1 MGAGRVRKRAPAA
14 MEETGDAVAERGW
27 RDLVPR
33 YVATE
38 CRHRRDDAASRCRDT
53 PVLLSASRI
62 SPASKSRSS
71 HRSPRISFRLH
82 PVSTSRRIAAAA
94 WTDASPSAGAA
105 SSACPSR

>member
-1 MGAGRVRKRAPAA
+1 MLRCPVPFFLPGNTHGLPSTRESPASTFAAGGGIGTTRA
-14 MEETGDAVAERGW
+14 
-27 RDLVPR
+27 
-33 YVATE
+33 
-38 CRHRRDDAASRCRDT
+38 

>member
-14 MEETGDAVAERGW
+14 MEETGDAEGDW

-38 CRHRRDDAASRCRDT
+38 CRGRRRRDDAASRCRDT

-71 HRSPRISFRLH
+71 HRSMLLNPY
-82 PVSTSRRIAAAA
+82 
-94 WTDASPSAGAA
+94 
-105 SSACPSR
+105 